1 MSNDARY
8 VTREDL
14 AYAERVATLEV
25 MAADFKEFSKSA
37 EKRYERHQRFSIRL
51 IVGVLLVVA
60 AAFFTAALNTFEVST
75 SLANL
80 TVKVG
85 NIERDVAGLK
95 TDVAG
100 LKTDVAFLKE
110 NAVLKSD
117 TAFIKQQ
124 VYEVLDETGLLRLV
138 ETAPQT
144 HEGSLEE

>member
-95 TDVAG
+95 TDVA
-100 LKTDVAFLKE
+100 FLKE

>member
-37 EKRYERHQRFSIRL
+37 EKRYERHQRFNIRL

-85 NIERDVAGLK
+85 NIER
-95 TDVAG
+95 DVAG